1 MESFSLLKYWRGGG
15 GGGRTTIADAI
26 RFSTDT
32 PDTVATAVLRP
43 SSVTTDD
50 DGDDDGG
57 PFFDLEFTALPI
69 DDGDVE
75 EGEFNFEL
83 CSVGSGNARAR
94 GGEGDDRVI
103 ESLSPPDDYFFK
115 GKLAPLEPTSIVITA
130 SEPDNKSQFPT
141 VSLLKSATKFRI
153 FLLRLRKPKSTAAA
167 VANAS
172 PKQQPQG
179 ERQSRFFV
187 KFKVDEVPIISLFTR
202 DNSSRNTS
210 SGGRTAKPQAE
221 DSSAATTDEK
231 RFAREVVQKY
241 LNMIKPLY
249 VKVSRW
255 HVERLRLPSELA
267 PAKAPPQEAAAIGG
281 GAKGFPA
288 GLRVVG
294 KRLGKSRSAS
304 EVVAA
309 VRSPPPQRR
318 DDSLRELQDGIQSAI
333 AHCKRS
339 FTTSNQG
346 PESPL
351 VRSKSDPTQ
360 ATGNQN

>member
-1 MESFSLLKYWRGGG
+1 MDSFSLLKYWRGGG
-15 GGGRTTIADAI
+15 GDGRTTIADAI

-57 PFFDLEFTALPI
+57 PFFDLEFTTLPI
-69 DDGDVE
+69 DDGEVE

-94 GGEGDDRVI
+94 GGEGDGSVT

-130 SEPDNKSQFPT
+130 CEPDNKSQFPT
-141 VSLLKSATKFRI
+141 VSLLKSATKLRI
-153 FLLRLRKPKSTAAA
+153 FLLRLRKPKSTAAG

-187 KFKVDEVPIISLFTR
+187 KFKVAEVPIISHFTR

-210 SGGRTAKPQAE
+210 SGDRAAMPQAE
-221 DSSAATTDEK
+221 DSPAATTEEK

-241 LNMIKPLY
+241 LNIIKPFY

-267 PAKAPPQEAAAIGG
+267 PAKAPPQEAR
-281 GAKGFPA
+281 GFPA

-304 EVVAA
+304 AAVAA
-309 VRSPPPQRR
+309 VRSLPPQRR
-318 DDSLRELQDGIQSAI
+318 DDSLREQQDGIQSAI

-339 FTTSNQG
+339 FTTSDQG
-346 PESPL
+346 
-351 VRSKSDPTQ
+351 T
-360 ATGNQN
+360 